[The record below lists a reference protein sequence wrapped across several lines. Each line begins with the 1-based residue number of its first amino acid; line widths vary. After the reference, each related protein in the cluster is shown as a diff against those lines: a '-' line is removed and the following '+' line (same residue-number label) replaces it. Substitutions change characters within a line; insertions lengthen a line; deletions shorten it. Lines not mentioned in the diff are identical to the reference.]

1 MAFRAPVY
9 VAESETQRELLPRI
23 GSDLVTVSD
32 VARSIDVFGDRYLR
46 RVFTP
51 LELAQSRSV
60 PERLAGR
67 FAGKEAVTK
76 VLRPARTT
84 PVAFHDIEIV
94 SGPSGAPVVRLR
106 GRARS
111 EAADQGIGRIAVSF
125 SHDNGFAFATAVTLL
140 QRKESA
146 PMKNTI
152 RTVLDLHGHLSTPT
166 ADLSDSD
173 DLYRAGLTSHATV
186 NVMLAL
192 EDELD
197 LEFPDELLTRETF
210 SSIDALEAAAKS
222 LQNA

>member
-1 MAFRAPVY
+1 MSSPVPDD
-9 VAESETQRELLPRI
+9 VADLGTQRELLPRI
-23 GSDLVTVSD
+23 GSDLVTVRD
-32 VARSIDVFGDRYLR
+32 ITRSIDAFGDRYLS

-51 LELAQSRSV
+51 LELRQSGGA

-76 VLRPARTT
+76 VLRPSKTT
-84 PVAFHDIEIV
+84 PVAFHDIEIAA
-94 SGPSGAPVVRLR
+94 GPTGAPVVRLR

-111 EAADQGIGRIAVSF
+111 HAAEQGIGRIAVSF
-125 SHDNGFAFATAVTLL
+125 SHDNGLAFATAMTLL
-140 QRKESA
+140 QRKEPA